1 MAGGDQAMALM
12 EVLMM
17 VSYTEPCRTNQALE
31 STQAL
36 KPVIIEV
43 LGYPPWLNNFCGSA
57 FNGVHGPSW

>member
-17 VSYTEPCRTNQALE
+17 VSCTEPCRTNQALE

-36 KPVIIEV
+36 KPVIIEL

-57 FNGVHGPSW
+57 FNGDHGPSW